1 MVHRYVKCPPTVLL
15 CKNALIGPKN
25 WSHPNYRWQSHICE
39 EHLRVINL
47 VLCDSL
53 MDSETGHVSPRGFLD
68 LDRVQH
74 VRSST
79 LIFAGTGPTTSFVR
93 ALIVRRRREWCCNCS
108 SLPPGRRVIFCI
120 LPLLVVLFALIGT
133 DLELWLMT
141 TLRFTFS
148 WKYGPYGQTGLW
160 STAVLPSERE
170 TPSRQCYHIIYL
182 LSSFHLMYKTI
193 YCHDL
198 IISNTFIDNE
208 LQASNNNYDHCFR
221 SCFLWISHLKCRLRS
236 P

>member
-1 MVHRYVKCPPTVLL
+1 MVRRYVKCPTVLLL

-53 MDSETGHVSPRGFLD
+53 MDSETGHVPPARGFLD

-93 ALIVRRRREWCCNCS
+93 ALIVRRRREWCCNS
-108 SLPPGRRVIFCI
+108 SRPPRH
-120 LPLLVVLFALIGT
+120 LLHS
-133 DLELWLMT
+133 T
-141 TLRFTFS
+141 TTR
-148 WKYGPYGQTGLW
+148 G
-160 STAVLPSERE
+160 A
-170 TPSRQCYHIIYL
+170 
-182 LSSFHLMYKTI
+182 
-193 YCHDL
+193 
-198 IISNTFIDNE
+198 
-208 LQASNNNYDHCFR
+208 
-221 SCFLWISHLKCRLRS
+221 LRS
-236 P
+236 NRHRFRGLTDDYSAFDVQLEVWSLWANRFVEHGRTAKRTWNAE